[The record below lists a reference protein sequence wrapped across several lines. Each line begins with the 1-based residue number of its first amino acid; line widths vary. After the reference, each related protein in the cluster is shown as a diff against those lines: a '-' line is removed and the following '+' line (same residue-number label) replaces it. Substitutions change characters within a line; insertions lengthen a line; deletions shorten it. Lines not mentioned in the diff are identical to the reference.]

1 MEYPLPRILA
11 LLKSKV
17 DENQNSERK
26 PLQAAAFRCKFGT
39 YRKKEQS
46 VWSRE
51 QNVLLKHW
59 H

>member
-1 MEYPLPRILA
+1 M
-11 LLKSKV
+11 K
-17 DENQNSERK
+17 NQHSERK
-26 PLQAAAFRCKFGT
+26 SLQATALRCKFGT

-51 QNVLLKHW
+51 QNVLLKLW